1 MQLTVLGC
9 SAGIGGARRTTS
21 LLLDDDI
28 LIDAG
33 SGVGDLGLEEMARVD
48 HVFLTHAHLDHS
60 GFLPLL
66 ADAAAFMRKR
76 PLLVHALDE
85 TIAALKAHMFN
96 GVLWPDY
103 TVKPSV
109 DVPYVRFVRVDH
121 GVPVQLGNRRILPL
135 PVCHSIPAAGYCMD
149 SGKASFAFSADTT
162 HCDAFW
168 DALNGI
174 ENLRYLMVE
183 VTLRNADASIAS
195 GHMSARLLAKGLDRL
210 KKNVELYIT
219 HLEPGKE
226 DLVMDE
232 VLKMC
237 KSFSPVRMHQGQR
250 FVF

>member
-103 TVKPSV
+103 TVKPSI
-109 DVPYVRFVRVDH
+109 DKPYVRFVEVIH
-121 GVPVQLGNRRILPL
+121 GVQVQLGKRRITPL
-135 PVCHSIPAAGYCMD
+135 PVCHSVPAAGYCMD
-149 SGKASFAFSADTT
+149 SGMASFAFSADTT
-162 HCDAFW
+162 YCEAFW
-168 DALNGI
+168 DALNEI

-183 VTLRNADASIAS
+183 VTLRNADTSMAL
-195 GHMSARLLAKGLDRL
+195 GHMSAGLLAKGLDRL
-210 KKNVELYIT
+210 KRNVELYIT

-226 DLVMDE
+226 ELVMDE
-232 VLKMC
+232 VLSAC
-237 KSFSPVRMHQGQR
+237 GSFSPVRMQQGQR